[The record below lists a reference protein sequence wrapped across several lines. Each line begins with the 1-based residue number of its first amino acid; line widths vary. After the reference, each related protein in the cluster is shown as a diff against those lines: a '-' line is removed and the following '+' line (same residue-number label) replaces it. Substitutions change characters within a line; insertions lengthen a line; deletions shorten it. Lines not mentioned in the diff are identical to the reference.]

1 MWQMKR
7 FEDLTSKELHAIY
20 RLRVEVF
27 VVEQACAYQ
36 EVDEADLISWHGMFW
51 EDDQLL
57 AYYRLIPRE
66 DGIHLGRVVVGKT
79 ARGRGLG
86 RDLVVQAISEA
97 KNLFG
102 SQDLHA
108 QAQAYLQN
116 FYASFDFEPV
126 SDIYLED
133 DIPHLDMVLKQR

>member
-1 MWQMKR
+1 MWQIKA
-7 FEDLTSKELHAIY
+7 FEDLTTKELHAIY
-20 RLRVEVF
+20 QLRVEVF
-27 VVEQACAYQ
+27 VVEQTCAYQ
-36 EVDEADLISWHGMFW
+36 EVDQADLISFHGMLW
-51 EDDQLL
+51 EDGQLL
-57 AYYRLIPRE
+57 AYYRLIPGE
-66 DGIHLGRVVVGKT
+66 DGSHLGRVVVSKS

-108 QAQAYLQN
+108 QAQAYLQD
-116 FYASFDFEPV
+116 FYASFGFEPV

-133 DIPHLDMVLKQR
+133 GIPHLDMVLKRR